1 MKKSSIPTLCILLS
15 CFLILYTAGFSYQVE
30 GADFTAFDMISA
42 VNNLR
47 SAKGLAPVQMNST
60 LMAVA
65 QNHSAYQA
73 STHRSSHAGTAGEI
87 VTARVTASGY
97 GGGNKI
103 VAGENVASLSLGIT
117 GMLGIIMNEIWADPV
132 HGGAMINPKYTDVG
146 VGIASDSKMVYI
158 TLNLAGVVEDPG
170 ASGNQSAT
178 PGTAAVNPNKPNIL
192 PLFTCTP
199 LPDGTVYHT
208 VGYGQTLR
216 TIAQI
221 YEVKMDDLARINQ
234 IDPDKIY
241 EGQKLWI
248 KKVEMPTITATLVST
263 PSSTIA
269 ISATS
274 PISTRTTE
282 PVSTATPVKS
292 AELTASINT
301 REVGILVIFI
311 LFIGVLGYFLFAGTR
326 SDRRI

>member
-1 MKKSSIPTLCILLS
+1 MKKSPIPIICLLLHS
-15 CFLILYTAGFSYQVE
+15 LLILFTTGFFYQVE
-30 GADFTAFDMISA
+30 GADFTAVDMISA

-73 STHRSSHAGTAGEI
+73 ATHKSSHAGSAGEI

-97 GGGNKI
+97 GGGKKI
-103 VAGENVASLSLGIT
+103 AAGENIASLSLGMT

-146 VGIASDSKMVYI
+146 VGIASDSETVYI
-158 TLNLAGVVEDPG
+158 TLNLAGVVDDTG
-170 ASGNQSAT
+170 ASGNQPAT
-178 PGTAAVNPNKPNIL
+178 PGVVIANPNKLNIL

-199 LPDGTVYHT
+199 FPDGTVYHT

-221 YEVKMDDLARINQ
+221 YEVKVDDLARINQ

-248 KKVEMPTITATLVST
+248 KKMEMPTITATLVST

-269 ISATS
+269 ISAT
-274 PISTRTTE
+274 PLISTRTTE
-282 PVSTATPVKS
+282 PVSTATPVKP
-292 AELTASINT
+292 ADLTVYINT

-311 LFIGVLGYFLFAGTR
+311 LFIGVLGYFLFAGSR